1 MGISTLPA
9 LVRTDLVLVTEE
21 GRIAA
26 EAGGVFG
33 RGDPEHLQQQR
44 LVGALPGAT
53 GSGHSVQRKF
63 RPRPRAYHD
72 VGPLHLWVPDQSR
85 DRSVRS

>member
-44 LVGALPGAT
+44 LVGALPGA
-53 GSGHSVQRKF
+53 GRGQDDAIGR
-63 RPRPRAYHD
+63 RPH
-72 VGPLHLWVPDQSR
+72 
-85 DRSVRS
+85 RSVLDLERPFFSNCP